1 VRECV
6 CVLACVRA
14 WVCVWVCGCGW
25 VLVALVAL
33 VVYASERN
41 ADVGAVQP
49 FMADG
54 AFGDGVCLS
63 LQAEY
68 AALQVS
74 R

>member
-1 VRECV
+1 
-6 CVLACVRA
+6 
-14 WVCVWVCGCGW
+14 
-25 VLVALVAL
+25 LVALVAL